1 MLALTIL
8 GNNSALSIKNRHQ
21 TAQILTTDDQLFLI
35 DCGESTQIQMQ
46 RYQIKKSRIN
56 HIFISHLHGDHYFGL
71 PGLLNSYGLT
81 NRIEPLHL
89 YGPPRLIEIIKLMQE
104 VSDSTLGYDLVFHPL
119 TKDELI
125 LDLPSLTVSC
135 FPVSHRIPCWG
146 FLFKEK
152 NRLRKIDMEKLNQHN
167 ISKYSIPALKNGEDV
182 VNDLGELILNEHI
195 TTEGRPPSTYAY
207 CADTLYDE
215 SIIPFISGA
224 DLLYHETTYLDEERE
239 KATQRYHSTGIQ
251 AATIASKANAKKL
264 LIGHFSSKYDNLDL
278 FEREAKKVF
287 ENTFVSVEGTTYLIN
302 RVH

>member
-1 MLALTIL
+1 
-8 GNNSALSIKNRHQ
+8 
-21 TAQILTTDDQLFLI
+21 
-35 DCGESTQIQMQ
+35 
-46 RYQIKKSRIN
+46 
-56 HIFISHLHGDHYFGL
+56 
-71 PGLLNSYGLT
+71 
-81 NRIEPLHL
+81 
-89 YGPPRLIEIIKLMQE
+89 MQE

-167 ISKYSIPALKNGEDV
+167 ISKHSIPALKNGEDV
-182 VNDLGELILNEHI
+182 VNETGELILNELI

-224 DLLYHETTYLDEERE
+224 DLLYHETTYLDDERE
-239 KATQRYHSTGIQ
+239 KAAQRYHSTGVQ
-251 AATIASKANAKKL
+251 AATIATKANAKKL
-264 LIGHFSSKYDNLDL
+264 LIGHFSSKYDNLEL
-278 FEREAKKVF
+278 FECEAKKVF

-302 RVH
+302 RS

>member
-21 TAQILTTDDQLFLI
+21 TAQILTKDDQLFLI

-46 RYQIKKSRIN
+46 RYQIKKSKIN

-71 PGLLNSYGLT
+71 PGLLNSYSLT
-81 NRIEPLHL
+81 NRKEPLNL
-89 YGPPRLIEIIKLMQE
+89 YGPPQLIQIIKLIQE
-104 VSDSTLGYDLVFHPL
+104 VADSTLGYELIFHPL
-119 TKDELI
+119 TKDEII
-125 LDLPSLTVSC
+125 LDLQSLTVSC

-146 FLFKEK
+146 FVFKEK

-167 ISKYSIPALKNGEDV
+167 ISKYLIPALKNGEDV
-182 VNDLGELILNEHI
+182 VNELGEVILNETI
-195 TTEGRPPSTYAY
+195 TTQGRSPSTYAY

-215 SIIPFISGA
+215 SIIPFLDGA

-239 KATQRYHSTGIQ
+239 KAFQRYHSTGIQ
-251 AATIASKANAKKL
+251 AATIATKANVKKL

-278 FEREAKKVF
+278 FELEAKKVF
-287 ENTFVSVEGTTYLIN
+287 HNTSVSREGTTYLIN
-302 RVH
+302 RT